1 MRADKA
7 PKAPCLQAEAKPER
21 ADMLLF
27 AACYRSLPLELS
39 SAHEY
44 ILGSYRAER
53 FELALGLL
61 QQGASYGTV
70 YLYVGIFMLLVTGFV
85 ATTLVLARLI
95 SPSRRSSAKSQN
107 YETGEMTVTDPWR
120 PFPVRYYVF
129 ALLFLVFDVEAAFLY
144 PWAVI
149 YDSLG
154 VYGFVEMVVFV
165 LILAVGLI
173 YAWKK
178 GALTWV

>member
-1 MRADKA
+1 MD
-7 PKAPCLQAEAKPER
+7 
-21 ADMLLF
+21 
-27 AACYRSLPLELS
+27 YRV
-39 SAHEY
+39 
-44 ILGSYRAER
+44 ER
-53 FELALGLL
+53 FSLALALL
-61 QQGASYGTV
+61 QQEASYGMV

-95 SPSRRSSAKSQN
+95 SPGRRSSAKSQN
-107 YETGEMTVTDPWR
+107 YETGEITVTDPWR

-149 YDSLG
+149 YRSLG
-154 VYGFVEMVVFV
+154 VYGFVEMVIFV

-178 GALTWV
+178 GALKWV